1 MKMFSNR
8 GKKAEKSKTE
18 ASTTQ
23 TCEEEKIISVQSPK
37 NTDQLKV
44 KGQFF
49 WYYKL
54 CFKAQR

>member
-1 MKMFSNR
+1 MLSNR
-8 GKKAEKSKTE
+8 GKEAEKSKTE

-23 TCEEEKIISVQSPK
+23 SCDEEKIISVQSPK

-44 KGQFF
+44 KGQFY

-54 CFKAQR
+54 VLKLRDN

>member
-1 MKMFSNR
+1 MFSSR
-8 GKKAEKSKTE
+8 GKEAEKSKTE

-23 TCEEEKIISVQSPK
+23 TCQEEERISVQSSK

-44 KGQFF
+44 KGQFY

-54 CFKAQR
+54 GFKA